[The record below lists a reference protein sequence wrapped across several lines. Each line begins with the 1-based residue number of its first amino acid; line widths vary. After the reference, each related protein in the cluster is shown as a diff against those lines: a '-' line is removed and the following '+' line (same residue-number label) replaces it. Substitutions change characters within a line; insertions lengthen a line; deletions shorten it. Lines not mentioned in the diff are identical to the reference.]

1 MAPKFNFRPI
11 RIDENTP
18 DELLLTKVKQSDK
31 EAFVAV
37 YERYHKVLYVVSYRY
52 LKEKGRAKDV
62 VQDVFTT
69 LWEKRES
76 IQVDTRLKSYLY
88 TMVRNRILNLIKREK
103 RMVLSDWEDERETL
117 ADMGNLQP
125 AIEDNHWQKSLYEA
139 IDKLPKQKRLV
150 CLLKVKEGLSNKEVA
165 KKLNI
170 TEHTVKKHYTQSLA
184 RLRILLKTC

>member
-1 MAPKFNFRPI
+1 MPLSVFDNI
-11 RIDENTP
+11 P
-18 DELLLTKVKQSDK
+18 DEFLLTKVKQSDK

-52 LKEKGRAKDV
+52 LKEEGRAKDV

-76 IQVDTRLKSYLY
+76 IQVNTRLKSYLY

-117 ADMGNLQP
+117 ADMDNLQP

-184 RLRILLKTC
+184 RLRVLLKTC